1 MFEAHASFSY
11 PAGHFGVSLQL
22 DVILAKRSGGSLP
35 LVGYGVA
42 NDSYKRGLEVKSDVF
57 EDLKSVRCLL
67 KSLFRYTTGLENPW
81 SMYGRAAQ
89 CVSSCL
95 EISVISSG
103 FLLKAGG
110 IGSAEMFGGLK

>member
-22 DVILAKRSGGSLP
+22 DVILANRSGGSLP

-42 NDSYKRGLEVKSDVF
+42 NDCYKRGLEVKADVF

-67 KSLFRYTTGLENPW
+67 KSLFRYTTGLENLW
-81 SMYGRAAQ
+81 SMCGRAAQ
-89 CVSSCL
+89 CVSSRL
-95 EISVISSG
+95 EICVVSSG

-110 IGSAEMFGGLK
+110 IGSAETFGGLK